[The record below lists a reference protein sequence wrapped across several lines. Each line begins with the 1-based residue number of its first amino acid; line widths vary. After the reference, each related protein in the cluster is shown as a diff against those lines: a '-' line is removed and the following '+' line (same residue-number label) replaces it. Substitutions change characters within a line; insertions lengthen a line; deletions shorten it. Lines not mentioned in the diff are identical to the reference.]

1 MAIYFVTF
9 VLSSMF
15 VEAAGRA
22 RSTIARLAMLAPAV
36 IITSVVAGARD
47 LHVGGPDAAAY
58 GEPVFS
64 TAAQARTIGELVF
77 GAAPI
82 YSAGEQGYIGLN
94 FLISRFTSDVHVYL
108 FVLAALTA
116 GIVLSAIM
124 LVRCHGSTGLMW
136 LTFLCTSYVDTFNLV
151 RQGPTLALA
160 LLGIALTIRRHALA
174 GLLVG
179 VSGVLFHT
187 SAVIFVPMWAI
198 TIYLMRDRPRP
209 GRRAAF
215 VVAASA
221 AALFVGAPYIN
232 LIAGF
237 AGGRFAA
244 YLTAGAD
251 AGAAVGLDAL
261 YRLVPLVA
269 AVFAYRSLARTG
281 DDTPSPV
288 TGGPPAP
295 PSGQGGVLTAAVPTR
310 SATLARRTAL
320 LVLTALMAIELVMIP
335 LREISYPLYRVPL
348 YFGYVKILAYAMTV
362 HTFRQHRWLAALG
375 LIGFVTAYF
384 VLVVVQRNDGAY
396 SSEILGILA
405 G

>member
-1 MAIYFVTF
+1 MAIYFASF

-15 VEAAGRA
+15 VQAAGRA
-22 RSTIARLAMLAPAV
+22 QSTIVRITMLVPAV
-36 IITSVVAGARD
+36 LITSFVAGARD

-64 TAAQARTIGELVF
+64 TAVQARTIGELIF

-94 FLISRFTSDVHVYL
+94 FLVSRFTSDVHVYL

-116 GIVLSAIM
+116 GIVLGAIM
-124 LVRCHGSTGLMW
+124 LLRDHGSTGLMW

-160 LLGIALTIRRHALA
+160 LLGIALTIRHHRLA
-174 GLLVG
+174 GLVVG
-179 VSGVLFHT
+179 ISGVLFHT
-187 SAVIFVPMWAI
+187 SAVIFVPMWVI
-198 TIYLMRDRPRP
+198 TVYLMRNRPRP
-209 GRRAAF
+209 GRRAVA
-215 VVAASA
+215 VVAVA
-221 AALFVGAPYIN
+221 AVGLFVGAPYIN
-232 LIAGF
+232 LVAGF

-244 YLTAGAD
+244 YLTAD
-251 AGAAVGLDAL
+251 AAGGAAVGLDAL
-261 YRLVPLVA
+261 YRVVPLVA
-269 AVFAYRSLARTG
+269 AVVAYRSLARTTE
-281 DDTPSPV
+281 DVP
-288 TGGPPAP
+288 PPAAGSLVRP
-295 PSGQGGVLTAAVPTR
+295 GEDEGSTLTATAPER
-310 SATLARRTAL
+310 SATDTRRTAL

-362 HTFRQHRWLAALG
+362 QTFRSHRWVAALG
-375 LIGFVTAYF
+375 LVGFVSAYF
-384 VLVVVQRNDGAY
+384 VLVVVQRNGGEY
-396 SSEILGILA
+396 SSEILGVLA